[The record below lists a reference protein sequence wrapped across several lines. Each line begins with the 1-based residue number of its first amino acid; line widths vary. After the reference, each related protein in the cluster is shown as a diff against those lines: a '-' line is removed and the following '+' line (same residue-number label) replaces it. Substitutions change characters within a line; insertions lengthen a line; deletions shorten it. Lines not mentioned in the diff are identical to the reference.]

1 MDMDKA
7 KVRITGYGKLQELYS
22 LDVLPHYCVS
32 YIALKGERKTVVEP
46 LLTTEIYPLRY
57 DPGDSPGALIEFA
70 LKYEGINLEI
80 LYLIFQKME
89 EKEICSHVLA
99 SPLGIYTRKIW
110 FLYEFLTGRELAIP
124 DLKQGNY
131 ADLLDSSS
139 YYPAVPIRNRRHRIN
154 NNITGDRRFCPVVR
168 KTDILEKYSS
178 MQFEKQCGDM
188 LEKYPPELL
197 SRTLAYLYT
206 KETKSSF
213 EMENVIPEKQ
223 RTARFIALLRRAGK
237 EKILNKEALV
247 KLQKAIVDERFA
259 LDDYRDFQ
267 NYVGESIGLEKEIV
281 HYVPPRP
288 DDIAEMMDGMIYC
301 AENMLES
308 KMHPVITAAVASF
321 GFVLLHP
328 FEDGN
333 GRLHR
338 FLIHHILS
346 KTGFTPENLIF
357 PVSATMLK
365 QIARYDE
372 VLESFSKPLM
382 EHVEYTLSS
391 EGEMKVLNQTGVY
404 YRYIDMTFFA
414 ERLFEFVRDTI
425 EKELK
430 GELDFIIWYDELLKS
445 LREIVD
451 MPDRK
456 IDLFIKL
463 CIQNKGRIA
472 SGKRKIFE
480 KLTDSEISHM
490 EKTIQ
495 KHMKEGKVDFPQL
508 RK

>member
-1 MDMDKA
+1 MDKA
-7 KVRITGYGKLQELYS
+7 KLRITGYGKLQELYN

-32 YIALKGERKTVVEP
+32 YIAMKGERRTIVEP
-46 LLTTEIYPLRY
+46 LLTTEIYPFRY
-57 DPGDSPGALIEFA
+57 DPGDLPGVLIEFA
-70 LKYEGINLEI
+70 LKYEGVNLEI
-80 LYLIFQKME
+80 LYSIFQKME
-89 EKEICSHVLA
+89 EKEICKHILA

-110 FLYEFLTGRELAIP
+110 FLYEFLMKQKLDIP
-124 DLKQGNY
+124 DLAQGNY
-131 ADLLDSSS
+131 AELLDSSS
-139 YYPAVPIRNRRHRIN
+139 YYPAAPLRSRRHRIN
-154 NNITGDRRFCPVVR
+154 NNLPGDRRFCPVVR
-168 KTDILEKYSS
+168 KTDILEKYST

-188 LEKYPPELL
+188 LEKYSPELL
-197 SRTLAYLYT
+197 SRSLAYLYA

-213 EMENVIPEKQ
+213 EIENVIPEKQ

-237 EKILNKEALV
+237 EKLLNKEALV

-259 LDDYRDFQ
+259 LNDYRDFQ

-281 HYVPPRP
+281 HYVSPRP
-288 DDIAEMMDGMIYC
+288 DDIAEMMDGMIFC
-301 AENMLES
+301 SENMLES
-308 KMHPVITAAVASF
+308 KMHPVITAAVVSF

-346 KTGFTPENLIF
+346 KTGFTPGNLIF

-382 EHVEYTLSS
+382 EHVEYRLNS
-391 EGEMKVLNQTGVY
+391 EGEMQVLNQTGVH

-414 ERLFEFVRDTI
+414 ERLFEFVKDTI

-430 GELDFIIWYDELLKS
+430 GELDFIIWYDELVKS

-463 CIQNKGRIA
+463 CIQNRGKIS
-472 SGKRKIFE
+472 SGKRGTFE
-480 KLTDSEISHM
+480 KLTDHEISRM
-490 EKTIQ
+490 ERTVQ
-495 KHMKEGKVDFPQL
+495 TRMKKGKVDFSQL